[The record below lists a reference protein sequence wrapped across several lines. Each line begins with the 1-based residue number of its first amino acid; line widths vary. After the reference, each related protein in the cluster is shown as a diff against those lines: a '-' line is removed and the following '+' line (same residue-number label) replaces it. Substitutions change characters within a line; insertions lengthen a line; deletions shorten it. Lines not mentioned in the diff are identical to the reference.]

1 MKKISVLGPKGTY
14 SDIACKKY
22 LKDNKLNDYE
32 IVYYN
37 TIIKACNSND
47 DLKIVPFENTLDGF
61 VMESL
66 DTIINNNYHIIDEI
80 KLPIDFSFV
89 SNEKDIKDVSNVY
102 VQFKA
107 KGQCLEFLNDFNT
120 LNTESNGQ
128 SLELIR
134 NNKQKG
140 FGAIVIPNE
149 IKDNEFNIRIDH
161 VADIKNNE
169 TRFVILSNENHP
181 IIENDFLASI
191 VITSTVDRPGIL
203 YDILTVF
210 HDLNINMN
218 SILSRPLKTLMGKY
232 KFYIECS
239 FKDNG
244 YILLNDLLR
253 KLSVNFKVD
262 LIGIYKGC

>member
-22 LKDNKLNDYE
+22 LAINNMNDYE
-32 IVYYN
+32 IAYYK
-37 TIIKACNSND
+37 TILQTCIAKD
-47 DLKIVPFENTLDGF
+47 DLRLVPFENTLDGF

-89 SNEKDIKDVSNVY
+89 TNEKSIDDVKEVY

-107 KGQCLEFLNDFNT
+107 KGQCINFLNNFNT
-120 LNTESNGQ
+120 INTESNGQ

-140 FGAIVIPNE
+140 FGAIVIPDE
-149 IKDNEFNIRIDH
+149 IGENEFKLKIDH
-161 VADIKNNE
+161 VTDIKNNE
-169 TRFVILSNENHP
+169 TRFVILT
-181 IIENDFLASI
+181 NDDVKRIDNNFLASI
-191 VITSTVDRPGIL
+191 VVTSLVDRPGIL

-218 SILSRPLKTLMGKY
+218 SILSRPLKTSMGQY

-244 YILLNDLLR
+244 YVLLNDLLN
-253 KLSVNFKVD
+253 KLRLNFKVD
-262 LIGIYKGC
+262 LIGTYKGC

>member
-22 LKDNKLNDYE
+22 LKERNIKDYE
-32 IVYYN
+32 IAYYY
-37 TIIKACNSND
+37 TIIKACISND
-47 DLKIVPFENTLDGF
+47 ELKIVPFENTLDGF

-66 DTIINNNYHIIDEI
+66 DTIINNKYHIIDEI

-89 SNEKDIKDVSNVY
+89 TNEKSIEDVSKVY

-107 KGQCLEFLNDFNT
+107 KGQCLEFLNKYNT
-120 LNTESNGQ
+120 INTESNGL

-134 NNKQKG
+134 NNKEKG
-140 FGAIVIPNE
+140 FGAIVIPDE
-149 IKDNEFNIRIDH
+149 LKDNEFNIRIDH

-169 TRFVILSNENHP
+169 TRFVILSNEEKKP
-181 IIENDFLASI
+181 LEKDFLASI
-191 VITSTVDRPGIL
+191 VVTSEVDRPGIL

-218 SILSRPLKTLMGKY
+218 AILSRPLKTLIGKY

-239 FKDNG
+239 FNENG
-244 YILLNDLLR
+244 YVLLNDLLNR
-253 KLSVNFKVD
+253 LRINFTVD
-262 LIGIYKGC
+262 LLGTYKRC